1 MKRIAL
7 PLLLLA
13 ALLLSGCGGKS
24 PAGDGDKLRVTA
36 AAFPEYDFVRAVA
49 GDLAEIDLLL
59 PPGAEA
65 HSYEP
70 TPQDIASI
78 SSCRVFVYGGGES
91 DVWLDRILRSE
102 DRTGKTILSLMDCC
116 ALREEEIQE
125 HMTAEEE
132 EEEGE
137 ETEYDEHVW
146 TSPVNAVTITEAVRD
161 ALSAADPKNTA
172 AYAANA
178 EAYIRQLR
186 ELDADLRKLAEGAAR
201 KLLVFGDRFP
211 FLYFVREYGLEYAA
225 AFPGCSSG
233 TDVNPATV
241 AHLIDLVEAEGIP
254 VVFRCDLSAGKIADT
269 IAEATGARVLT
280 LWSGHTVSREAF
292 KAGETYL
299 TLWAKNLEALKE
311 ALY

>member
-1 MKRIAL
+1 MKRMML
-7 PLLLLA
+7 FFLLA
-13 ALLLSGCGGKS
+13 VLLFAGCAGRSPSGS
-24 PAGDGDKLRVTA
+24 GDKLKVTA

-49 GDLAEIDLLL
+49 GDLAEITLLL

-70 TPQDIASI
+70 TPQDIARI
-78 SSCRVFVYGGGES
+78 GACRVFVYGGGES
-91 DVWLDRILRSE
+91 DVWLDRILDSG
-102 DRTGKTILSLMDCC
+102 DREGKIILSLMDCC

-125 HMTAEEE
+125 FMTAEEE

-146 TSPVNAVTITEAVRD
+146 TSPVNAIAITEAVRD
-161 ALSAADPKNTA
+161 ALKEADPENAA

-186 ELDADLRKLAEGAAR
+186 ELDASIRELVKDAKRR
-201 KLLVFGDRFP
+201 LLVFGDRFP
-211 FLYFVREYGLEYAA
+211 FLYFVREYGLSYAA

-241 AHLIDLVEAEGIP
+241 AHLIDLVKAEGIP

-269 IAEATGARVLT
+269 IAESTGAGVLT
-280 LWSGHTVSREAF
+280 LWSGHTVSRDAF
-292 KAGETYL
+292 QAGETYL

>member
-1 MKRIAL
+1 MKRVILFFLLAV
-7 PLLLLA
+7 LLLTGCA
-13 ALLLSGCGGKS
+13 GRSPSGS
-24 PAGDGDKLRVTA
+24 GDKLKVTA

-49 GDLAEIDLLL
+49 GDLAEITLLL

-70 TPQDIASI
+70 TPQDIARI
-78 SSCRVFVYGGGES
+78 GACRVFVYGGGES
-91 DVWLDRILRSE
+91 DVWLDRILDSG
-102 DRTGKTILSLMDCC
+102 DREGKIILSLMDCC

-125 HMTAEEE
+125 FITAEEE

-146 TSPVNAVTITEAVRD
+146 TSPVNAIAITEAVRD
-161 ALSAADPKNTA
+161 ALKEADPENAA

-186 ELDADLRKLAEGAAR
+186 ELDASIRELVKDAKRR
-201 KLLVFGDRFP
+201 LLVFGDRFP
-211 FLYFVREYGLEYAA
+211 FLYFVREYGLSYAA

-241 AHLIDLVEAEGIP
+241 AHLIDLVKAEGIP

-269 IAEATGARVLT
+269 IAESTGAGVLT
-280 LWSGHTVSREAF
+280 LWSGHTVSRDAF
-292 KAGETYL
+292 QAGETYL

>member
-1 MKRIAL
+1 MKRISL
-7 PLLLLA
+7 FFLLGILLLYGCA
-13 ALLLSGCGGKS
+13 GKPSGS
-24 PAGDGDKLRVTA
+24 GDKLQVAA

-49 GDLAEIDLLL
+49 GDLAEITLLL

-70 TPQDIASI
+70 TPQDIARI
-78 SSCRVFVYGGGES
+78 GSCRVFVYGGGES
-91 DVWLDRILRSE
+91 DVWLDRILDSGNRE
-102 DRTGKTILSLMDCC
+102 GKAILSLMDCC

-132 EEEGE
+132 EGE

-146 TSPVNAVTITEAVRD
+146 TSPVNVIAITEAVRD
-161 ALSAADPKNTA
+161 ALSAADPENAA

-178 EAYIRQLR
+178 EDYIRRLR
-186 ELDADLRKLAEGAAR
+186 ELDSALRELVRGSR
-201 KLLVFGDRFP
+201 RQLLVFGDRFP
-211 FLYFVREYGLEYAA
+211 FLYFVREYGLSYAA

-233 TDVNPATV
+233 TDANPATV
-241 AHLIDLVEAEGIP
+241 AHLIDLVKAEEIP

-269 IAEATGARVLT
+269 IAEAAGARVLT

-292 KAGETYL
+292 RAGETYL

>member
-1 MKRIAL
+1 MKRMIL
-7 PLLLLA
+7 FFLLA
-13 ALLLSGCGGKS
+13 VLLFAGCAGRSSSGS
-24 PAGDGDKLRVTA
+24 GDKLKVTA

-49 GDLAEIDLLL
+49 GDLAEITLLL

-70 TPQDIASI
+70 TPQDIARI
-78 SSCRVFVYGGGES
+78 GACRVFVYGGGES
-91 DVWLDRILRSE
+91 DVWLDRILDSG
-102 DRTGKTILSLMDCC
+102 DREGKIILSLMDCC

-125 HMTAEEE
+125 FMTAEEE

-146 TSPVNAVTITEAVRD
+146 TSPVNAIAITEAVRD
-161 ALSAADPKNTA
+161 ALKEADPENAA

-186 ELDADLRKLAEGAAR
+186 ELDASIRELVKDAKRR
-201 KLLVFGDRFP
+201 LLVFGDRFP
-211 FLYFVREYGLEYAA
+211 FLYFVREYGLSYAA

-241 AHLIDLVEAEGIP
+241 AHLIDLVKAEGIP

-269 IAEATGARVLT
+269 IAESTGARVLT
-280 LWSGHTVSREAF
+280 LWSGHTVSRDAF
-292 KAGETYL
+292 QAGETYL

>member
-1 MKRIAL
+1 MKRVILFFLLAV
-7 PLLLLA
+7 LLLTGCA
-13 ALLLSGCGGKS
+13 GRSPSGS
-24 PAGDGDKLRVTA
+24 GDKLKVTA

-49 GDLAEIDLLL
+49 GDLAEITLLL

-70 TPQDIASI
+70 TPQDIARI
-78 SSCRVFVYGGGES
+78 GACRVFVYGGGES
-91 DVWLDRILRSE
+91 DVWLDRILDSG
-102 DRTGKTILSLMDCC
+102 DREGKIILSLMDCC

-125 HMTAEEE
+125 FMTAEEE

-146 TSPVNAVTITEAVRD
+146 TSPVNAIAITEAVRD
-161 ALSAADPKNTA
+161 ALKEADPENAA
-172 AYAANA
+172 AYTANA

-186 ELDADLRKLAEGAAR
+186 ELDASIRELVKDAKRR
-201 KLLVFGDRFP
+201 LLVFGDRFP
-211 FLYFVREYGLEYAA
+211 FLYFVREYGLSYAA

-241 AHLIDLVEAEGIP
+241 AHLIDLVKAEGIP

-269 IAEATGARVLT
+269 IAESTGAGVLT
-280 LWSGHTVSREAF
+280 LWSGHTVSRDAF
-292 KAGETYL
+292 QAGETYL

>member
-1 MKRIAL
+1 MKRVILFFLLAV
-7 PLLLLA
+7 LLLTGCA
-13 ALLLSGCGGKS
+13 GGSHSGS
-24 PAGDGDKLRVTA
+24 GDKLKVTA

-49 GDLAEIDLLL
+49 GDLAEITLLL

-65 HSYEP
+65 HFYEP
-70 TPQDIASI
+70 TPQDIARI
-78 SSCRVFVYGGGES
+78 GACRVFVYGGGES
-91 DVWLDRILRSE
+91 DVWLDRILDSG
-102 DRTGKTILSLMDCC
+102 DREGKIILSLMDCC

-125 HMTAEEE
+125 FMTAEA

-146 TSPVNAVTITEAVRD
+146 TSPVNAIAITEAVRD
-161 ALSAADPKNTA
+161 ALKEADPENAA
-172 AYAANA
+172 AYTANA

-186 ELDADLRKLAEGAAR
+186 ELDASIRELVKDAKRR
-201 KLLVFGDRFP
+201 LLVFGDRFP
-211 FLYFVREYGLEYAA
+211 FLYFVREYGLSYAA

-241 AHLIDLVEAEGIP
+241 AHLIDLVKAEGIP

-269 IAEATGARVLT
+269 IAESTGAGVLT
-280 LWSGHTVSREAF
+280 LWSGHTVSRDAF
-292 KAGETYL
+292 QAGETYL